1 MRLRTATGTRTAKTQ
16 ENALRASGVFQARW
30 QSRYPTAVDIVT
42 RRFDDHLHFFKEPEP
57 LWTLLRSSNLVE
69 RFNQELRRRLRPA
82 GATHSEL
89 ELLKLVWAVSE
100 AQQKRWNNRRVW
112 RSKSKIQE
120 ALAA

>member
-69 RFNQELRRRLRPA
+69 RFNQELRRRLNRIRP
-82 GATHSEL
+82 
-89 ELLKLVWAVSE
+89 
-100 AQQKRWNNRRVW
+100 
-112 RSKSKIQE
+112 
-120 ALAA
+120 